1 MSEIFLD
8 HAIVY
13 RPVFVWW
20 YFVTPVVVIS
30 SPELIKYGLNFE
42 SPKSTLNLQQHSI
55 FIWKIQI
62 HWIWSIYLYS
72 IKPRKME
79 ATLKGT

>member
-30 SPELIKYGLNFE
+30 SPELIKYGLI
-42 SPKSTLNLQQHSI
+42 TLNLPKAPSTYNSIAYLFGRYRFIGSGLFTCTQLNHAKWRQH
-55 FIWKIQI
+55 
-62 HWIWSIYLYS
+62 
-72 IKPRKME
+72 
-79 ATLKGT
+79 